1 MLWHQQRRSG
11 DGNEDT
17 SKWRAIAS
25 TCLDKLKKWN
35 DFGNEVGSTWNVSH
49 KYDLLRAELAVLDGN
64 IEEAMSAYI
73 SAIQKAK
80 EHYYVNEE
88 ALASERSGIFHWKI
102 RGDAQKGREDLTNA
116 AELYRKWGA
125 RRKAVDVAQLLSQF
139 E

>member
-1 MLWHQQRRSG
+1 MRQKCRG
-11 DGNEDT
+11 DGAEDA

-25 TCLDKLKKWN
+25 TCLDKLKKWY

-49 KYDLLRAELAVLDGN
+49 KYDLLRAELAVVDGN
-64 IEEAMSAYI
+64 TEEAMSAYA

-88 ALASERSGIFHWKI
+88 ALARERSGIFHWKI
-102 RGDAQKGREDLTNA
+102 RGDAQKGKEDLANA

-125 RRKAVDVAQLLSQF
+125 DRKAADISQLINQL